1 VFGPA
6 LLFLLGLLLAGW
18 LGVAVTLRTLTRP
31 PRRTFSW
38 AIARGRPSDPS
49 ELPTPHAFRE
59 WTFASRGLTLP
70 VWDVTGEDPAGP
82 VIVLTHGWGDSRV
95 TMLERADALAP
106 LASRLIL
113 WDMPGHGDAPGLC
126 TLGTHEADDLLALLA
141 AINPAQ
147 PLVLFGFSLG
157 AGVTLAAARTLSPT
171 PSAVIV
177 EAPYR
182 FARTPATNVLRMK
195 GMPYRWNLPIALTW
209 LRLHASGPRL
219 TDPTFDRATHAAA
232 LRSPLLLI
240 HTRHDAVCPFADSE
254 AIAAVRPADLVTTLL
269 PLAVGGHAD
278 LWSDPDARAAML
290 AAVRDFLTNPPAAPR
305 PPAG

>member
-1 VFGPA
+1 VLGPA
-6 LLFLLGLLLAGW
+6 PLFFLGLLVAGW
-18 LGVAVTLRTLTRP
+18 LGVAATLRTLTRP

-38 AIARGRPSDPS
+38 ALARGHASDPS
-49 ELPTPHAFRE
+49 ELPIPRAFRE

-82 VIVLTHGWGDSRV
+82 VLVLTHGWGDSRV

-113 WDMPGHGDAPGLC
+113 WDMPGHGDAPGRC

-141 AINPAQ
+141 AVNPARA
-147 PLVLFGFSLG
+147 LVLFGFSLG
-157 AGVTLAAARTLSPT
+157 AGVTLAAARTLSPH
-171 PSAVIV
+171 PASVIV

-195 GMPYRWNLPIALTW
+195 AMPYRWNLPIALAW

-219 TDPTFDRATHAAA
+219 ADATFDRATHAAA
-232 LRSPLLLI
+232 LQSPLLLI

-254 AIAAVRPADLVTTLL
+254 AIAAARSADRSTTLL

-278 LWSDPDARAAML
+278 LWSDPDACAAIL
-290 AAVRDFLTNPPAAPR
+290 AAIRDHLKASPSVPR